1 MDSAVN
7 HNSAGLFPETK
18 QPPLWLQLCD
28 VRKLAGCECCGLWC
42 AVIFAYRH
50 IYSKSCY
57 YCTEDSS
64 KGIVAMY
71 NGSGAAFTNFQ
82 NIANPTSTRSF
93 GYSLA
98 ISDVTL
104 VVGAPAGT

>member
-1 MDSAVN
+1 
-7 HNSAGLFPETK
+7 
-18 QPPLWLQLCD
+18 
-28 VRKLAGCECCGLWC
+28 
-42 AVIFAYRH
+42 
-50 IYSKSCY
+50 
-57 YCTEDSS
+57 
-64 KGIVAMY
+64 MY